1 MLFYTVVHLIF
12 RKIFFPFFCQ
22 FVLCGGPSPALRA
35 PLSVRRAAPSAAAA
49 RFSLPSRWFSRGVR
63 RGSSGAARAGSRPS
77 YPYSCLRWSLCV
89 CSATVRTRAA
99 RLRTVG
105 SWRAWKPPG
114 RTAPPSGLPAP
125 PPLTEG
131 LEGLRSGALMSATAA
146 QSRGGPRLHSYFTKE
161 RMKRRERF
169 CGKRWS

>member
-99 RLRTVG
+99 HLRTVG

-114 RTAPPSGLPAP
+114 RDSSTFRSSSSSSSYG
-125 PPLTEG
+125 
-131 LEGLRSGALMSATAA
+131 RSGRSPVWSPHVGHGRSIPRRPPAA
-146 QSRGGPRLHSYFTKE
+146 QLFHKRTNEAE
-161 RMKRRERF
+161 REIL
-169 CGKRWS
+169 W